1 MVVPAFIRHMLKRGI
16 LILVSVLVAVYATIV
31 IANMGGYVDQIIKSE
46 IYMAVSQGIRQNPA
60 YKFLNETQFKKLV
73 EDIYSNELKRLGFDK
88 PFIYRSFNYW
98 KDALTMDLGRAL
110 FLSSESGSRNVR
122 IIIAER
128 LPPTIMLFTTI
139 NLILFFIGLIGGL
152 SLSRKHGSLLDRV
165 VTMLVPLSSLPG
177 WFYGIFM
184 ILIFASFLRILP
196 YGGMVDVPPPSSI
209 FEYALSVLRHVVLP
223 TLSWL
228 IAYSFISIY
237 SRRTFF
243 LMFSSEDY
251 TDLAKAKGLPES
263 IIQRRYVLR
272 TVLPYIITDFSLML
286 ISSWMGAI
294 VTETVFSWP
303 GIGYLLNAAT
313 NAFDGPVI
321 VGIVVIYAYLLAIT
335 IFVLESVYGI
345 LDPRIR
351 AEGGE
356 VGVT

>member
-1 MVVPAFIRHMLKRGI
+1 MRIPAFIRHMLKRGA
-16 LILVSVLVAVYATIV
+16 LLLFSVLVAVYATV
-31 IANMGGYVDQIIKSE
+31 LIANMGGYVDQIIKSE
-46 IYMAVSQGIRQNPA
+46 VYMYVSQSVRQNPA
-60 YKFLNETQFKKLV
+60 FKYLNETQYRNLV
-73 EDIYSNELKRLGFDK
+73 EEIYNNELRRLGFDQ

-98 KDALTMDLGRAL
+98 KDALTLDLGRAL
-110 FLSSESGSRNVR
+110 FLSSESGSRSVR
-122 IIIAER
+122 LIIAER
-128 LPPTIMLFTTI
+128 LPPTILLFTTI
-139 NLILFFIGLIGGL
+139 NIILFFTGLIGGL
-152 SLSRKHGSLLDRV
+152 SLSRKHGSLLDRI

-196 YGGMVDVPPPSSI
+196 YGGMVDVPPPSDR
-209 FEYALSVLRHVVLP
+209 FEYALSVLKHMILP

-228 IAYSFISIY
+228 MAYTFINVY

-243 LMFSSEDY
+243 LMFASEDY
-251 TDLAKAKGLPES
+251 IDLAKAKGLPES
-263 IIQRRYVLR
+263 VIQRRYVLR
-272 TVLPYIITDFSLML
+272 TVLPSIITDFSLML

-294 VTETVFSWP
+294 ITETVFSWP
-303 GIGYLLNAAT
+303 GIGSLLNAAT

-335 IFVLESVYGI
+335 LFILESMYGV

-356 VGVT
+356 IGIA